1 MKRRSFIEM
10 AALSVA
16 GGVIVPHIVRADE
29 PQSLEQATPPV
40 VPENV
45 RPPIEFVGE
54 QSGVTTEGFSDARG
68 CTCIFRE
75 DHILK

>member
-1 MKRRSFIEM
+1 MKRRSFIEIT
-10 AALSVA
+10 ALSVA
-16 GGVIVPHIVRADE
+16 GGVVAPHLVCADE
-29 PQSLEQATPPV
+29 PQSLEQVTPPV
-40 VPENV
+40 VPDHV